1 MENELP
7 PPEIWHGLSDH
18 EYSQVYENSSAN
30 PHRRLS
36 KKQQKRLQKELKRQA
51 ENGLQNGI
59 TMPDTLKEQFDM
71 NNTKEQTNADA
82 AVNEVNQLINDESN
96 VQPTSTTNVNIGPEN
111 VARDNEVKRDIAL
124 KISDQCYNAIDGAL
138 AFYESK
144 SEKLTKSCLFE
155 RAIRFFI
162 ENSPDQIPDEFNV
175 YSLDQLRS
183 GLSKIGMEIHTK
195 SQNYATPYDELIEM
209 AKSLGVEK

>member
-1 MENELP
+1 MEDELP

-36 KKQQKRLQKELKRQA
+36 KKQQKRLQKELKQQA

-59 TMPDTLKEQFDM
+59 TIPDTLKEQFDM

-82 AVNEVNQLINDESN
+82 AVNEIDQLINDESN
-96 VQPTSTTNVNIGPEN
+96 VQPTSTKPVNIGAES
-111 VARDNEVKRDIAL
+111 VVRENEVKKDVNL
-124 KISDQCYNAIDGAL
+124 KVSDLCYNAIDGAL

-144 SEKLTKSCLFE
+144 NEKLTKSGFIE
-155 RAIRFFI
+155 RAVRSFI
-162 ENSPDQIPDEFNV
+162 QNPHHQIPDKFNA
-175 YSLDQLRS
+175 YSNEQLRS
-183 GLSKIGMEIHTK
+183 RLSKIGMEIHMK

-209 AKSLGVEK
+209 AKSFGVEK